1 MRIGIFAIRDITPGE
16 ELTYDYQF
24 QHSGLAGAA
33 GAYRRDVASACTSY
47 VYLGCPLAL
56 LPAIQSFMLEL
67 GWNKA
72 MGHNSAQQSEL
83 VVQCPFTYHEDM
95 CCFTCQG
102 TVACG
107 KQAGPAPASTCFP
120 LLCRCM
126 CGAPCCRGTMDTQP
140 ERFKDF
146 GKRIEI
152 WWEGDGVFYR
162 GTVLQY
168 HTASGKHTVLYD
180 DGESEKISLGLMRHR
195 WGPRS

>member
-1 MRIGIFAIRDITPGE
+1 M
-16 ELTYDYQF
+16 QK
-24 QHSGLAGAA
+24 
-33 GAYRRDVASACTSY
+33 
-47 VYLGCPLAL
+47 AL
-56 LPAIQSFMLEL
+56 
-67 GWNKA
+67 
-72 MGHNSAQQSEL
+72 GHNTAQQSEL
-83 VVQCPFTYHEDM
+83 LVQCPPDAGT
-95 CCFTCQG
+95 CCCACQG
-102 TVACG
+102 LGRCSCLRG
-107 KQAGPAPASTCFP
+107 AGRLAPALTHCP

-195 WGPRS
+195 LGPGS

>member
-1 MRIGIFAIRDITPGE
+1 MLLHLPR
-16 ELTYDYQF
+16 
-24 QHSGLAGAA
+24 HSGLGGAG
-33 GAYRRDVASACTSY
+33 R
-47 VYLGCPLAL
+47 L
-56 LPAIQSFMLEL
+56 
-67 GWNKA
+67 
-72 MGHNSAQQSEL
+72 
-83 VVQCPFTYHEDM
+83 
-95 CCFTCQG
+95 
-102 TVACG
+102 
-107 KQAGPAPASTCFP
+107 APAWTHCP

-126 CGAPCCRGTMDTQP
+126 CGAPSCRGTMDTQP

-195 WGPRS
+195 SGPRNCASTEYVGRCVELGPRTLQCLLVYSSASADAVVTRRAAVLKFGFNTVHLFGRWLAEDASPHASPQPPEETLQGLPPSSSLPAGEACTPCLAS